1 MPHDDITRTRAI
13 LRNLI
18 VRLEQD
24 IADGPD
30 AWEKHRAYWGEKE
43 NAVSV
48 LTKLSTMLLKLV
60 PLEEKTVKTELETNI
75 APLQPLR
82 EEDKEILRRYL
93 EWEEE

>member
-13 LRNLI
+13 LRDLI

-43 NAVSV
+43 NVVSV
-48 LTKLSTMLLKLV
+48 LTKLTTMLLKLI
-60 PLEEKTVKTELETNI
+60 PLEATSQAPDTETDVT
-75 APLQPLR
+75 PLQPLR
-82 EEDKEILRRYL
+82 EEDKAILRRYL